1 MTAHDGGVFAERH
14 GVLADLVA
22 MAQGAAPAR
31 IAVVTG
37 EAGSGKSTLLRAF
50 LDKAADGADVMYGR
64 CDPFGAARPLAPLFD
79 LARSGGVALTAPA
92 GGRAELF
99 DGFLTGLRC
108 RARPAILALEDVH
121 WADDATL
128 DLLSFVARRLDEV
141 DASVVITYRDE
152 EISGTHGLHAVLAG
166 MPSER
171 VRHFPLPAL
180 AETTIEALAADLSTT
195 VAELHRHT
203 GGNPLLIGEIAR
215 HGDAAAESIRLR
227 ALVASRLA
235 VAGPAAI
242 DLVNRISVSPDGVEA
257 GLLAGRDELLDTGLL
272 EQREDRLFFRH
283 ELLRLVVERSLPEHR
298 RRALHRRIL
307 GELSTTDSPDAAR
320 LIQHA
325 RACGDLVALAGY
337 HRDLGRVTEACAA
350 ASEAES
356 VATSRGAGAQLVA
369 AHCVRAES
377 DVLAGRYAE
386 AEIAARNSVDLAG
399 KLGLPL
405 GIAQAG
411 AVRSL
416 VEYSKDPSAR
426 PDLLDAVRR
435 LQDHDRVDDA
445 VRFLTRLCSDEAG
458 RRELDLCGRDLTRA
472 FAIATE
478 NRLTSATRQLLSIRS
493 WSRFAS
499 GDWARAEED
508 ARAAGEL
515 LPARCVLTRLSAR
528 RGTPTSLAAS
538 TEPELLRDRVLLAV
552 ARAES
557 AWLGG
562 DRGPAA
568 DELRPVFRLAMA
580 ARHPWYAGELA
591 LWLRR
596 AGEATPAVDWF
607 AEPYRLLA
615 AGQWRRASDV
625 WAELGGTYERAD
637 SLAMS
642 GEQGALRALEIF
654 DGLGAAGAARRLR
667 QHLRREGV
675 RRIPR
680 GPRPATAANPAGLT
694 RRQAQVLACVA
705 SGLSNAGIAERMQLS
720 VRTVDHHVAAILTK
734 LAVGSRRA
742 AVSAAIDLGILPELS
757 VGISGP

>member
-1 MTAHDGGVFAERH
+1 MTAHDSGVFSERH
-14 GVLADLVA
+14 GVLDGLTA
-22 MAQGAAPAR
+22 MAHGAAPVR

-50 LDKAADGADVMYGR
+50 LDKAADGADVLYGR
-64 CDPFGAARPLAPLFD
+64 CDPFSAARPLAPLFD

-92 GGRAELF
+92 VGRAELF
-99 DGFLTGLRC
+99 DGFLTALRG
-108 RARPAILALEDVH
+108 RTRPAILALEDVH

-141 DASVVITYRDE
+141 DASIVVTYRDE
-152 EISGTHGLHAVLAG
+152 EIGGTHGIHAVLAG
-166 MPSER
+166 MPTDR
-171 VRHFPLPAL
+171 IRHFPLPAL
-180 AETTIEALAADLSTT
+180 AEKTIEALAAELSTT
-195 VAELHRHT
+195 VGELRRQT

-235 VAGPAAI
+235 VADPAAI
-242 DLVNRISVSPDGVEA
+242 DLVNQVSVSPDGVEA
-257 GLLAGRDELLDTGLL
+257 GLLAGREDLLDTGLL

-283 ELLRLVVERSLPEHR
+283 ELLRRVVERALPEHR
-298 RRALHRRIL
+298 RRALHRRL
-307 GELSTTDSPDAAR
+307 LAELSTTDSADTGR
-320 LIQHA
+320 LIRHA

-337 HRDLGRVTEACAA
+337 HRDLGRMTEARAA
-350 ASEAES
+350 ASDAES
-356 VATSRGAGAQLVA
+356 AAAARGASTQLVA
-369 AHCVRAES
+369 ARCVRAEL

-386 AEIAARNSVDLAG
+386 AEIAVRHTVDLAG
-399 KLGLPL
+399 KLAHPL
-405 GIAQAG
+405 GTAQAE

-416 VEYSKDPSAR
+416 VAYGKDPSAR
-426 PDLLDAVRR
+426 PDLLNAVRR
-435 LQDHDRVDDA
+435 LQDHGKVADA
-445 VRFLTRLCSDEAG
+445 VRFLTQLCSDEAG
-458 RRELDLCGRDLTRA
+458 RRELALCDRDLVRA
-472 FAIATE
+472 FALATGH
-478 NRLTSATRQLLSIRS
+478 RLATRQLLSIRS

-508 ARAAGEL
+508 ALAAGEL
-515 LPARCVLTRLSAR
+515 LPARCVLARLNAR
-528 RGTPTSLAAS
+528 RGGPVSLAAN
-538 TEPELLRDRVLLAV
+538 TDPELPRDRVLLAV

-557 AWLGG
+557 AWLSG
-562 DRGPAA
+562 DRGPEA
-568 DELRPVFRLAMA
+568 DELRPVFRLALR

-596 AGEATPAVDWF
+596 AGEVTPALDWF

-615 AGQWRRASDV
+615 AGQWRRASDA
-625 WAELGGTYERAD
+625 WTELGCAYESAD

-654 DGLGAAGAARRLR
+654 DGIGAGGAARRVR
-667 QHLRREGV
+667 QYLRRNGV

-694 RRQAQVLACVA
+694 RRQAQVLTCVA
-705 SGLSNAGIAERMQLS
+705 SGLSNAGIAERMHLS

-742 AVSAAIDLGILPELS
+742 AVSAAIDLGILPEFS
-757 VGISGP
+757 VGGTGR